1 MDKIQ
6 ILKMLLE
13 ACGNAGEGAAKLAIL
28 YFSMELLKFV
38 LLLALW
44 VALAAM
50 AYKFLRY
57 VVAVINPPSFEQTL
71 LVTVRDDLLP
81 SQKGSHVSD
90 WERQC
95 VHSALIDAWN
105 KRPKT

>member
-44 VALAAM
+44 VALAVM
-50 AYKFLRY
+50 VYKFLRHL
-57 VVAVINPPSFEQTL
+57 VAVNYPPNFEQTL

-90 WERQC
+90 WERQR

>member
-28 YFSMELLKFV
+28 YFSMELVKFV

-44 VALAAM
+44 AVITAL
-50 AYKFLRY
+50 AYKFFRH
-57 VVAVINPPSFEQTL
+57 VITTCNPPGLEQSL
-71 LVTVRDDLLP
+71 IIEVRDDILP
-81 SQKGSHVSD
+81 AQRGSLVD
-90 WERQC
+90 GYARNR
-95 VHSALIDAWN
+95 VTSALSKMWRE
-105 KRPKT
+105 RPKT